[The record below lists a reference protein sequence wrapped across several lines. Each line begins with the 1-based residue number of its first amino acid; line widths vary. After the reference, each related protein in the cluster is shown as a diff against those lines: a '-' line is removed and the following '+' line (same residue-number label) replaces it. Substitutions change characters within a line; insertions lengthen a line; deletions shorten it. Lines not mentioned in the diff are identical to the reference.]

1 MRDASY
7 EFLKRLLST
16 PGPSGNEGAA
26 AGVWREEAR
35 GFAEVRGDR
44 MGNSFATLNAGGSPK
59 VMLSGHIDEIGVI
72 VTHIDEK
79 GLVRFS
85 GVGGWDPQVLVGQRV
100 RLQTQSGEV
109 VGVVGK
115 KAIHVMEPEE
125 RKKVSDIKSLWID
138 IGAKDAD
145 EAKGIVRVG
154 DAGVVDQ
161 DLLELPNDRIAS
173 RALDNRMGAF
183 VVLEALRLLSEEE
196 GVNAEVVAVA
206 SVQEEIGLYG
216 ARGAAFGLD
225 PDAAIA
231 VDVTHATDTPGVSK
245 NENGD
250 HALGSG
256 PVIKRATNL
265 SPIVSEGLIA
275 AAEEA
280 GISYTL
286 EADSRSTGTD
296 ADAIQFTR
304 AGIATGLVSVP
315 NRYMHS
321 PNEMVDLGDLEE
333 CARLIS
339 VYIKGLGRTRTSSA
353 SVNERAASGPHPW
366 SRPRF
371 CSRSSFSGP
380 TSRR

>member
-26 AGVWREEAR
+26 AKIWREEAK

-59 VMLSGHIDEIGVI
+59 VMLSGHIDEIGLM
-72 VTHIDEK
+72 VTHIDDK
-79 GLVRFS
+79 GLLRFT

-100 RLQTQSGEV
+100 RLQTEKGEV
-109 VGVVGK
+109 VGVIGK

-125 RKKVSDIKSLWID
+125 RKKVSEIKSLWID
-138 IGAKDAD
+138 VGAKDAD
-145 EAKGIVRVG
+145 EAKGMVRIG
-154 DAGVVDQ
+154 DVGVVDQ
-161 DLLELPNDRIAS
+161 DLLELPNGRIAS
-173 RALDNRMGAF
+173 RSLDNRMGAF

-196 GVNAEVVAVA
+196 GVGAEVVAVA

-265 SPIVSEGLIA
+265 SPVVSEGLIA
-275 AAEEA
+275 AAEGA
-280 GISYTL
+280 DIAYTL

-304 AGIATGLVSVP
+304 AGIATGLVSAP

-321 PNEMVDLGDLEE
+321 PNEIVDLGDLEN

-339 VYIKGLGRTRTSSA
+339 AYIKGLGTSTDF
-353 SVNERAASGPHPW
+353 VR
-366 SRPRF
+366 
-371 CSRSSFSGP
+371 
-380 TSRR
+380 

>member
-26 AGVWREEAR
+26 AKVWREEAG

-44 MGNSFATLNAGGSPK
+44 MGNSFATVNPGGSPR
-59 VMLSGHIDEIGVI
+59 VMLSGHIDEIGLM

-79 GLVRFS
+79 GLLRFT

-100 RLQTQSGEV
+100 RIHASNGEV
-109 VGVVGK
+109 VGVIGK

-125 RKKVSDIKSLWID
+125 RKKVSEIKSLWID
-138 IGAKDAD
+138 VGAKDAD
-145 EAKGIVRVG
+145 EAKGMVRIG
-154 DAGVVDQ
+154 DVGVVDQ
-161 DLLELPNDRIAS
+161 DLLELPNGRIAS
-173 RALDNRMGAF
+173 RSLDNRMGAF
-183 VVLEALRLLSEEE
+183 VVLEALRLLSEE
-196 GVNAEVVAVA
+196 GIGAEVVAVA

-265 SPIVSEGLIA
+265 SPVVSEGLIA
-275 AAEEA
+275 VAEGA
-280 GISYTL
+280 DIAYTL

-304 AGIATGLVSVP
+304 AGIATGLVSAP

-321 PNEMVDLGDLEE
+321 PNEIVDLGDLEN

-339 VYIKGLGRTRTSSA
+339 AYIKGLDA
-353 SVNERAASGPHPW
+353 STDFVR
-366 SRPRF
+366 
-371 CSRSSFSGP
+371 
-380 TSRR
+380 

>member
-35 GFAEVRGDR
+35 GFAEIRGDR
-44 MGNSFATLNAGGSPK
+44 MGNSFATLNAGGSPR

-85 GVGGWDPQVLVGQRV
+85 GIGGWDPQVLVGQRV
-100 RLQTQSGEV
+100 RLQTRSGEV
-109 VGVVGK
+109 VGVIGK
-115 KAIHVMEPEE
+115 KAIHLMEPEE
-125 RKKVSDIKSLWID
+125 RKKVSDIKGLWID

-145 EAKGIVRVG
+145 EAKEMVRVG

-161 DLLELPNDRIAS
+161 DLLELPNDRIAT

-196 GVNAEVVAVA
+196 VINAEVVAVA

-245 NENGD
+245 NDNGD

-256 PVIKRATNL
+256 PAIKRATNL

-304 AGIATGLVSVP
+304 AGIATGLVSAP
-315 NRYMHS
+315 SLYMHS
-321 PNEMVDLGDLEE
+321 PNEIVELGDLED
-333 CARLIS
+333 CARLICA
-339 VYIKGLGRTRTSSA
+339 YIKGLGPDTDFVR
-353 SVNERAASGPHPW
+353 
-366 SRPRF
+366 
-371 CSRSSFSGP
+371 
-380 TSRR
+380 

>member
-26 AGVWREEAR
+26 ARVWREEAE

-59 VMLSGHIDEIGVI
+59 VMLAGHIDEIGLM

-79 GLVRFS
+79 GLLRFT

-100 RLQTQSGEV
+100 RLQTEGGEV
-109 VGVVGK
+109 VGVIGK

-125 RKKVSDIKSLWID
+125 RKKVSEIKSLWID
-138 IGAKDAD
+138 VGAKDAD
-145 EAKGIVRVG
+145 EAKGMVRVG
-154 DAGVVDQ
+154 DVGVVDQ
-161 DLLELPNDRIAS
+161 DLLELPNGRIAS
-173 RALDNRMGAF
+173 RSLDNRMGAF

-196 GVNAEVVAVA
+196 GVGAEVVAVA

-265 SPIVSEGLIA
+265 SPLVSEGLIA
-275 AAEEA
+275 AAERADIE
-280 GISYTL
+280 YTL

-304 AGIATGLVSVP
+304 AGIATGLVSAP

-321 PNEMVDLGDLEE
+321 PNEIVELGDLED

-339 VYIKGLGRTRTSSA
+339 AYVKGLDA
-353 SVNERAASGPHPW
+353 STDFVR
-366 SRPRF
+366 
-371 CSRSSFSGP
+371 
-380 TSRR
+380 

>member
-1 MRDASY
+1 MREASY
-7 EFLKRLLST
+7 EFLKKLLST

-26 AGVWREEAR
+26 AKVWREEAEK
-35 GFAEVRGDR
+35 FAEVRGDR
-44 MGNSFATLNAGGSPK
+44 MGNSFATISAGGSPK
-59 VMLSGHIDEIGVI
+59 VMLSGHIDEIGLM
-72 VTHIDEK
+72 VTHIDDQ
-79 GLVRFS
+79 GLLRFT

-100 RLQTQSGEV
+100 LIQTTGGEV
-109 VGVVGK
+109 PGVIGK
-115 KAIHVMEPEE
+115 KAIHLMEAEE
-125 RKKVSDIKSLWID
+125 RKKISEIKNLWID
-138 IGAKDAD
+138 VGAKDGD
-145 EAKGIVRVG
+145 EAKGMVRVG
-154 DAGVVDQ
+154 DVGVLDQ
-161 DLLELPNDRIAS
+161 GLLKLPNGRIAS
-173 RALDNRMGAF
+173 RSLDNRMGAF
-183 VVLEALRLLSEEE
+183 IVLEALRLLSEEE
-196 GVNAEVVAVA
+196 SVAAEVVAVA

-256 PVIKRATNL
+256 PVIERASNL
-265 SPIVSEGLIA
+265 SPIISEGLIA

-280 GISYTL
+280 GIAYTL

-304 AGIATGLVSVP
+304 AGIATGLVSCP

-321 PNEMVDLGDLEE
+321 PNEIVDLEDLEN

-339 VYIKGLGRTRTSSA
+339 AYIKTLDEDTDFVR
-353 SVNERAASGPHPW
+353 
-366 SRPRF
+366 
-371 CSRSSFSGP
+371 
-380 TSRR
+380 

>member
-44 MGNSFATLNAGGSPK
+44 MGNSFATLNAGGSPR

-109 VGVVGK
+109 VGVIGK
-115 KAIHVMEPEE
+115 KAIHLMEPEE
-125 RKKVSDIKSLWID
+125 RKKVSDIKGLWID

-145 EAKGIVRVG
+145 EAKGMVRVG

-173 RALDNRMGAF
+173 RSLDNRMGAF

-196 GVNAEVVAVA
+196 GIQAEVVAVA

-216 ARGAAFGLD
+216 ARGAAYGLD

-245 NENGD
+245 NEHGD
-250 HALGSG
+250 HPLGSG

-265 SPIVSEGLIA
+265 SPIVSDALIA

-304 AGIATGLVSVP
+304 AGIATGLVSAP

-321 PNEMVDLGDLEE
+321 PNEMVELDDLED

-339 VYIKGLGRTRTSSA
+339 VYIKGLGPDTDFVR
-353 SVNERAASGPHPW
+353 
-366 SRPRF
+366 
-371 CSRSSFSGP
+371 
-380 TSRR
+380 

>member
-7 EFLKRLLST
+7 EFLQRLLST
-16 PGPSGNEGAA
+16 PGPSGNEGVAA
-26 AGVWREEAR
+26 KVWREEAQA
-35 GFAEVRGDR
+35 FAEVRGDR
-44 MGNSFATLNAGGSPK
+44 MGNSFATLNAGGSPR
-59 VMLSGHIDEIGVI
+59 VMLSGHIDEIGLM

-79 GLVRFS
+79 GLLRFT

-100 RLQTQSGEV
+100 RVQTENGEV
-109 VGVVGK
+109 AGVIGK

-125 RKKVSDIKSLWID
+125 RKKVSEIKSLWID
-138 IGAKDAD
+138 VGAKDGD
-145 EAKGIVRVG
+145 EAKGMIRVG
-154 DAGVVDQ
+154 DVGVLDQ
-161 DLLELPNDRIAS
+161 DLLELLNGRIAS
-173 RALDNRMGAF
+173 RSLDNRMGAF

-196 GVNAEVVAVA
+196 GVDAEVVAVA

-225 PDAAIA
+225 PVAAIA

-275 AAEEA
+275 AAQEA
-280 GISYTL
+280 GIAYTL

-304 AGIATGLVSVP
+304 AGIATGLVSAP

-321 PNEMVDLGDLEE
+321 PNEIVDLGDLED

-339 VYIKGLGRTRTSSA
+339 AYVQKLDANTDFVR
-353 SVNERAASGPHPW
+353 
-366 SRPRF
+366 
-371 CSRSSFSGP
+371 
-380 TSRR
+380 

>member
-1 MRDASY
+1 MREEPY
-7 EFLKRLLST
+7 EFLKKLLYT

-26 AGVWREEAR
+26 ARVWREEA
-35 GFAEVRGDR
+35 GKFAEIRGDR

-59 VMLSGHIDEIGVI
+59 VMLSGHIDEIGI
-72 VTHIDEK
+72 MITHIDDQ
-79 GLVRFS
+79 GILRFT

-100 RLQTQSGEV
+100 LIQTGSGEV
-109 VGVVGK
+109 PGVIGK
-115 KAIHVMEPEE
+115 KAIHLMEAEE
-125 RKKVSDIKSLWID
+125 RKKVSQIKDLWID
-138 IGAKDAD
+138 VGAKEGD
-145 EAKGIVRVG
+145 EAKGMVRVG
-154 DAGVVDQ
+154 DVGVLDQ
-161 DLLELPNDRIAS
+161 GLLVLPNGRIAS
-173 RALDNRMGAF
+173 RSLDNRMGAF
-183 VVLEALRLLSEEE
+183 IVLETLRLLSEED
-196 GVNAEVVAVA
+196 GIAPEVVAVA

-256 PVIKRATNL
+256 PVIKRASNL
-265 SPIVSEGLIA
+265 SPIISEGLIA
-275 AAEEA
+275 ATDEA
-280 GISYTL
+280 GIPYTL

-304 AGIATGLVSVP
+304 AGIATGLVSCP

-321 PNEMVDLGDLEE
+321 PNEMVDLEDLEN

-339 VYIKGLGRTRTSSA
+339 AYVKTLEADADFVR
-353 SVNERAASGPHPW
+353 
-366 SRPRF
+366 
-371 CSRSSFSGP
+371 
-380 TSRR
+380 

>member
-1 MRDASY
+1 MREASY
-7 EFLKRLLST
+7 QFLKRLLST

-26 AGVWREEAR
+26 AKVWREEA
-35 GFAEVRGDR
+35 GKFAEVRGDR
-44 MGNSFATLNAGGSPK
+44 MGNSFATIGAGGSPR
-59 VMLSGHIDEIGVI
+59 VMLAGHLDEIGVMI
-72 VTHIDEK
+72 THVDDQ
-79 GLVRFS
+79 GLLRFT

-100 RLQTQSGEV
+100 LIQTKNGEV
-109 VGVVGK
+109 FGVIGK
-115 KAIHVMEPEE
+115 KAIHLMEAEE
-125 RKKVSDIKSLWID
+125 RKKVSQIKNLWID
-138 IGAKDAD
+138 IGAKDGD
-145 EAKGIVRVG
+145 EAKKMVRVG
-154 DAGVVDQ
+154 DVGVLDQ
-161 DLLELPNDRIAS
+161 DLLELPNGRIAS

-183 VVLEALRLLSEEE
+183 IVLEALRLLSEMD
-196 GVNAEVVAVA
+196 GMAPEVVAVA

-225 PDAAIA
+225 PEAAIA

-256 PVIKRATNL
+256 PVIKRASNL
-265 SPIVSEGLIA
+265 SPVVSEGLIA

-280 GISYTL
+280 GIAYTL

-304 AGIATGLVSVP
+304 AGIATGLVSCP

-321 PNEMVDLGDLEE
+321 PNEIVDLADLEN

-339 VYIKGLGRTRTSSA
+339 AYLKTLDAGVDFVR
-353 SVNERAASGPHPW
+353 
-366 SRPRF
+366 
-371 CSRSSFSGP
+371 
-380 TSRR
+380 